1 MDKDKLLRE
10 KDQQIQELTTKLV
23 QKEQLVEM
31 LRFQLEIRMN
41 GGLPES
47 TVHVKVKQ
55 EPPDSSSS
63 PPSLIHPPSPPFT
76 PTEEMVAIKQ
86 EAIKEEEVVS
96 QTAPTG
102 LPQSA
107 KTKHACRFS
116 QTQMMQKL
124 VQPQE
129 CDVQTEERTNE
140 NRDRTLEDLQN
151 HSEQQLKREGQL
163 TPQVRTDPRRSMR
176 DEPEEP
182 TAPGSSS
189 ETLPSAFFRCIKY
202 VCTH

>member
-1 MDKDKLLRE
+1 MDKDKLLQE

-55 EPPDSSSS
+55 EPPDGSSSL
-63 PPSLIHPPSPPFT
+63 PSLIHLPSPPFT
-76 PTEEMVAIKQ
+76 PKEEMVAIKQ

-96 QTAPTG
+96 QTASG

-129 CDVQTEERTNE
+129 CDIQTEERTNE

-176 DEPEEP
+176 DEPGEQ